1 MEEELAR
8 GRGTATVIHP
18 LFPEAFWLSL
28 GWRQRHRWVAF
39 RLCLQGAPGSQGD
52 TAVMIH
58 ALLLED
64 PQAQYRVRGLPR
76 PLLVFLFAS
85 PGIICFYAL
94 LLHWLVTHAF
104 CFPSGVLRIVRVF
117 LFLKRNNPPRIKR
130 SESKKEETVKGL
142 SATWAPS
149 YPDVFLTC
157 IQHSLVETLYPFIK
171 QAGVDTT
178 PWLFYTN
185 RSLLHARCS
194 CFFSPVL
201 SYRFVQAQHPHSW
214 GYIVWLWQMMLP
226 VLYHWLLGLQTFR
239 GLCRVVVSILMYACF
254 LTHVRLSADSLDSLF
269 LFMQLH
275 VQRKQEN

>member
-1 MEEELAR
+1 MSRIQALPPR
-8 GRGTATVIHP
+8 STGFPGGHSCDDPCTTTGGPTGTVQSTGPSTPFAGV
-18 LFPEAFWLSL
+18 SL
-28 GWRQRHRWVAF
+28 CKSRDYMLLCSSVALTGDSRF
-39 RLCLQGAPGSQGD
+39 LLPIWCSQNCSC
-52 TAVMIH
+52 I
-58 ALLLED
+58 
-64 PQAQYRVRGLPR
+64 
-76 PLLVFLFAS
+76 S
-85 PGIICFYAL
+85 
-94 LLHWLVTHAF
+94 
-104 CFPSGVLRIVRVF
+104 
-117 LFLKRNNPPRIKR
+117 FLKRNNPPRIKR

-149 YPDVFLTC
+149 YPDAFLTC

-185 RSLLHARCS
+185 RSLLHARCF

-269 LFMQLH
+269 LSMQLH